1 MRHAIRPITTATL
14 AALLLIAGPALAAD
28 PANAIFWSAE
38 TTARIMRDAA
48 AKVNKDTGMSPQR
61 FGDSMFLMHRE
72 KTSGAEAHMENADYI
87 IINGGAGTI
96 LVGGT
101 ILNGKLDRPGEIRG
115 DAIEGGNPI
124 LVKAGDALY
133 VPKAMPHQFQVPPGG
148 HLVYTVVKVTPAS

>member
-1 MRHAIRPITTATL
+1 MRLAIRRVITGTL
-14 AALLLIAGPALAAD
+14 AACFLIAGSAHAAD
-28 PANAIFWSAE
+28 PTTPIFWSAD

-48 AKVNKDTGMSPQR
+48 ARVNKDTGMSPQR

-72 KTSGAEAHMENADYI
+72 KTSGAEAHLQTADYI
-87 IINGGAGTI
+87 VINGGEGTI

-115 DAIEGGNPI
+115 EAIEGGNPI

-133 VPKAMPHQFQVPPGG
+133 VPKAMPHQFQVPSGG
-148 HLVYTVVKVTPAS
+148 HLVYTVVKITPAD

>member
-1 MRHAIRPITTATL
+1 MRHAIRPATL
-14 AALLLIAGPALAAD
+14 GALAAFILIAGSAHAAD
-28 PANAIFWSAE
+28 PTTPIFWSAE
-38 TTARIMRDAA
+38 TTARIMREAA
-48 AKVNKDTGMSPQR
+48 ARVNKETGMSPQR

-72 KTSGAEAHMENADYI
+72 KTSGAEAHLQTADYI
-87 IINGGAGTI
+87 VINGGAGTI

-133 VPKAMPHQFQVPPGG
+133 VPKAMPHQFQVPSGG
-148 HLVYTVVKVTPAS
+148 HLVYTVVKITPVD